1 MKEISWICFDVGE
14 TLVDEKKSYLN
25 YATRC
30 RHQLATKNIEVSP
43 STYLKMI
50 ENNYK
55 QNEKRPLYA
64 TWEAFNSGDQRPKW
78 QHVNESLYPDVRETL
93 HLLSRKY
100 KLGVIANQGVGLKE
114 RLTSFEILDYF
125 SLIVSSSDVNI
136 KKPDPEIFKIAL
148 EKANVKASSAVYIGD
163 RVDNDMIPAKQ
174 LGMKTIRIKQ
184 GMAKFQSES
193 LLYPSDFIISDFS
206 ELLDIL

>member
-1 MKEISWICFDVGE
+1 
-14 TLVDEKKSYLN
+14 
-25 YATRC
+25 
-30 RHQLATKNIEVSP
+30 
-43 STYLKMI
+43 MI